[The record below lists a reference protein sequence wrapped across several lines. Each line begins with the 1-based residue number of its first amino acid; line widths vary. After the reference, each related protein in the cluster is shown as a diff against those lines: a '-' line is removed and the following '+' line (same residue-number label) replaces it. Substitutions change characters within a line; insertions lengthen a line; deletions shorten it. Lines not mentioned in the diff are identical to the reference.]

1 MGDRHHRP
9 QSESPV
15 PFSMGQYALP
25 PDWKPALAKH
35 QGLPSQRA
43 TQLRRH
49 VASQKVFAITELLR
63 DILRHAS
70 ALDLFV
76 RFQFVNT
83 QWKAVAAE
91 FLYGQPY
98 QGQSSTSPGLELG
111 RPNRVVNP
119 LLLPHFAPMF
129 QNGACHVMMSIVQAD
144 WHGPA
149 CMLLDLPIAST
160 DNDAAVHHAF
170 ARKGASWRDLQVYLP
185 PVHRLSHGYNRR
197 WATTVYE
204 GGVRMGDVYDLV
216 VKVATRAGTPSTL
229 ARWLGGLGCTARPA
243 SAVASSRWRESR
255 LPLRGRASPA
265 GFGTGGSRRSRGR
278 RPGRDRLSRPTAGVY
293 GATVPRRMVRGRV
306 SDDLYLR

>member
-1 MGDRHHRP
+1 MGDRHHLP

-83 QWKAVAAE
+83 QWRAVAAE

-216 VKVATRAGTPSTL
+216 VKVATQTRGHTIYFGAVVGWFGMHGEASVGRGVITVERVAIAAERESQSRGFWHRRQQTVEG
-229 ARWLGGLGCTARPA
+229 AAARPGQTFKANSWRVRCDGAEEDGAGA
-243 SAVASSRWRESR
+243 SA
-255 LPLRGRASPA
+255 
-265 GFGTGGSRRSRGR
+265 
-278 RPGRDRLSRPTAGVY
+278 
-293 GATVPRRMVRGRV
+293 
-306 SDDLYLR
+306 